1 MIESEDHPFALDR
14 ATLYVVAT
22 PIGNLRDITLRALDV
37 LTGVDCIAAEDT
49 RVSSTLLRRY
59 GIQTK
64 LVALHE
70 HNEREQ
76 ASRLVSMLADGQ
88 SIALISDAGTPGLSD
103 PGSIAVAAVRASGYA
118 VVPIPGPSAVAALMS
133 VVGWP
138 AASFQFVGFLPA
150 KGGAR
155 RATLQTLSVQRAA
168 LVFYEAP
175 HRIVETIDDLVVV
188 FGGERRVTLG
198 RELTKR
204 FESIHETTLGALREW
219 IVADAD
225 RQRGEFA
232 LVVEGVA
239 KKTDATLDDD
249 DHRMLDRL
257 LRELPASR
265 AARVAADI
273 SGKPR
278 DAYYRRA
285 LEVRDPGAA
294 DDEQ

>member
-1 MIESEDHPFALDR
+1 MIELEDHPFALDR

-37 LTGVDCIAAEDT
+37 LKGVDCIAAEDT

-59 GIQTK
+59 GIQAK
-64 LVALHE
+64 LVPLHE

-76 ASRLVSMLADGQ
+76 AARLVSMLAEGQ
-88 SIALISDAGTPGLSD
+88 SVALISDAGTPGLSD
-103 PGSIAVAAVRASGYA
+103 PGSIAVATARAAGYA

-133 VVGWP
+133 VVGWQSS
-138 AASFQFVGFLPA
+138 SFQFVGFLPV

-155 RATLQTLSVQRAA
+155 RAALQLLSVQRAA

-175 HRIVETIDDLVVV
+175 HRIVETIDDLVTVL
-188 FGGERRVTLG
+188 GAARRVTLG

-219 IVADAD
+219 VGADTD

-239 KKTDATLDDD
+239 ERTDTTLDDD

-257 LRELPASR
+257 LLELPASR

-285 LEVRDPGAA
+285 LAVRNPGSN
-294 DDEQ
+294 DEEQ